1 MIYVRFKNVELNM
14 LFDCSSD
21 IGVCVIVFTI
31 PNGALPQ
38 TPITFLL
45 DQKSNQKNQEI
56 PEAISCADQKT
67 KAKKC
72 PRLPLFLTPL
82 SSFAGG
88 NFGEGLIVDVC

>member
-1 MIYVRFKNVELNM
+1 MYVRFKNVELNM
-14 LFDCSSD
+14 LFDCS
-21 IGVCVIVFTI
+21 IGVDEFVFI
-31 PNGALPQ
+31 FSDPNGALPQ
-38 TPITFLL
+38 TPVTFCL
-45 DQKSNQKNQEI
+45 DAKSNQKNQEI

-88 NFGEGLIVDVC
+88 NFGED